1 MVCQFSWCPLSQ
13 DLDEMCVYIGGV
25 VEVLMQFQVTEIE
38 FDFTDSQGTI
48 SEDEQKKIVD
58 DHIGMI
64 VEADDE
70 DDMIEE
76 ITATTG
82 WCIKSIDY
90 RFILSFQDLK

>member
-1 MVCQFSWCPLSQ
+1 
-13 DLDEMCVYIGGV
+13 MCVYIGGV

-90 RFILSFQDLK
+90 QHVLSDF